1 MKKIFYSVAI
11 LLVFGLVVKPVM
23 AAEPMLKLVP
33 SSGTY
38 ATDTS
43 FDVVVAVDSGTVET
57 MAIDVHLKYDP
68 SKVEI
73 QSAEPVPNLLET
85 LGLVS
90 LGPTFDNVAGTFF
103 DSFYISMEQHPSEK
117 AVVSGNL
124 LNIKFRPKVAG
135 TINIDFNC
143 TTGSSAD
150 SNIFDATT
158 TADVI
163 SCPSNINGVYTI
175 TGDGPGDSN
184 PTATPTSVSGTGDT
198 DDELPK
204 TGVIGGTLGLII
216 FGIVGV
222 LSSLFLRFL

>member
-1 MKKIFYSVAI
+1 MRKIFCPLVVSLF
-11 LLVFGLVVKPVM
+11 LLLMVKPVM
-23 AAEPMLKLVP
+23 AVEPMMKLVP

-38 ATDTS
+38 TKDTA
-43 FDVVVAVDSGTVET
+43 FDVVVAVDSGIVET

-73 QSAEPVPNLLET
+73 QSALPVANLFDT

-90 LGPTFDNVAGTFF
+90 IGPTDDSASGKFF
-103 DSFYISMEQHPSEK
+103 DSYYISLEKHPSEK
-117 AVVSGNL
+117 AVVAGNL
-124 LNIKFRPKVAG
+124 LNIKFKPKIAG

-150 SNIFDATT
+150 SNIFNAVT

-175 TGDGPGDSN
+175 TDGGTANPD
-184 PTATPTSVSGTGDT
+184 PTAVPTASPTANN
-198 DDELPK
+198 ELPK
-204 TGVIGGTLGLII
+204 TGTVETTISLLI
-216 FGIVGV
+216 FGFVSL
-222 LSSLFLRFL
+222 LSSLALKFL